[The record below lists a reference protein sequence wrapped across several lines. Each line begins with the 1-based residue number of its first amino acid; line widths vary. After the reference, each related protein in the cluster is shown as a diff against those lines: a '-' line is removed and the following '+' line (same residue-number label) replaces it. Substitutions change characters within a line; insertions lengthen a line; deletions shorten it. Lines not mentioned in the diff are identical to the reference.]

1 MRQIAPDIVEERE
14 GITALDG
21 FGSRSSKAVGG
32 SRANVHQVLTR
43 TLPADGTSADALIA
57 HHYTWCTYYLV
68 QKHVAFG
75 LLLSTDGKRSRL
87 SKPALRSHKRGKKSS
102 ADRS

>member
-57 HHYTWCTYYLV
+57 HHYTWCTYYSAR
-68 QKHVAFG
+68 KHVAFG
-75 LLLSTDGKRSRL
+75 LLL
-87 SKPALRSHKRGKKSS
+87 
-102 ADRS
+102 